1 VFEKK
6 VISVGMGIQSTAL
19 YLMSSMG
26 EVERADAAVFSDP
39 GAEHPE
45 TYKLIDWV
53 LEWQRKNNGI
63 PLYVVEKSLKDDIL
77 KGENSTGHKFATI
90 PAFTKTKTGSAILRR
105 QCTREYKVFPVMKKI
120 RNIYGLKKHK
130 RMPMTELWLGISTDE
145 ASRMKDSMFPR
156 IVNRYPL
163 VEKHLSRSDCLAWMQ
178 KKKFP
183 MPIKSSCVFCP
194 YQSDS
199 QWKSLKENQPESFR
213 LAERIDD
220 AIRNVSKK
228 GKEEPIYLHRQLKPL
243 GQVDFGK
250 QQDLFE
256 DECEGYCGL

>member
-1 VFEKK
+1 
-6 VISVGMGIQSTAL
+6 
-19 YLMSSMG
+19 
-26 EVERADAAVFSDP
+26 
-39 GAEHPE
+39 
-45 TYKLIDWV
+45 
-53 LEWQRKNNGI
+53 
-63 PLYVVEKSLKDDIL
+63 
-77 KGENSTGHKFATI
+77 
-90 PAFTKTKTGSAILRR
+90 
-105 QCTREYKVFPVMKKI
+105 MKKI
-120 RNIYGLKKHK
+120 RDIYGLKKHK

-256 DECEGYCGL
+256 DECE